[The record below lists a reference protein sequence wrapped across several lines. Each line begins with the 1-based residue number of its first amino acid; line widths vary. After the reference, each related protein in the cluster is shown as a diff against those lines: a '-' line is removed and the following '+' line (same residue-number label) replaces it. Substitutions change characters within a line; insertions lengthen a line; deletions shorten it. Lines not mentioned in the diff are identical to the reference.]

1 MQPWRTR
8 LLVCRSLLGGDVRGE
23 REIAIFQP
31 IKGYLC
37 VGLFLVAVEIG
48 HEHLE
53 TLLWRDAAEAVGEL
67 GLVVDEVEIEPWVV
81 GGVDEGEVG
90 VVHGELAEVDG
101 TAVET
106 EEVVPLGEFGLVGV
120 GVAVDEDEIGFG
132 EGDAGGLAADVGRW
146 REFGGVEEDVIAGN
160 LDTGHGRGAHDV
172 FDVEV
177 KATEEGF
184 DGDLEGVD
192 FDDVEVDA
200 AVGCGGDGADYF
212 NGEWHA
218 FVQGAGGFELVAFA
232 GDGDIFEWEA
242 SGGGGVEVVS
252 DIAEV
257 GVDDALL
264 DEEDEGFWIVE
275 GGSDIRMGAE
285 HLTAE
290 PADVDAEDGAFAQDK
305 VVRIDGGGFEIVV

>member
-106 EEVVPLGEFGLVGV
+106 EEVVPLGEFGLVGF
-120 GVAVDEDEIGFG
+120 GVSVDEDEVGFG